1 MHQLQVHTIL
11 GIFLITELHQN
22 ISKRAP
28 KFKKKM
34 QKRPSWS
41 FIRNECLNSADIF
54 MQEIGLRPFG
64 SFFFLPN
71 KSTYKN
77 NKLDL
82 AYNLCILLAGHWHY
96 EVYKQQAMSEMAQT
110 LTHRC

>member
-11 GIFLITELHQN
+11 RIFLITELQ
-22 ISKRAP
+22 RAP

-41 FIRNECLNSADIF
+41 FIRNECLDSVDIV

-64 SFFFLPN
+64 SFFFCLINQHIKN
-71 KSTYKN
+71 K
-77 NKLDL
+77 
-82 AYNLCILLAGHWHY
+82 
-96 EVYKQQAMSEMAQT
+96 
-110 LTHRC
+110 